1 MKVNVTGRFA
11 VHDLAST
18 VNGAFEA
25 SIQSRGMC

>member
-18 VNGAFEA
+18 VNGALEA
-25 SIQSRGMC
+25 SIPNRGMF